1 VALPRPAPVGS
12 AALVLLLLVACGL
25 LCGALL
31 VLYSNAFRRRY
42 SEEMRRDFRE
52 LMLEGLQ
59 EGGTAAQAKPRAS
72 WRKSC
77 F

>member
-1 VALPRPAPVGS
+1 
-12 AALVLLLLVACGL
+12 VLLLLAACGRL
-25 LCGALL
+25 YGALL
-31 VLYSNAFRRRY
+31 VLYTNAFRRRY

-52 LMLEGLQ
+52 LKLEGLQ